1 MLQEASS
8 AMSPPQLSLGAWI
21 ALTMAG
27 LSVGAILIKFGEL
40 KADARNLRE
49 KMDNELADVR
59 KSVATALKDLNER
72 MDEILD
78 FIHDSQ
84 QQRITDARWQE
95 TTTGSI
101 TAVAKDA
108 LEARELAKLSLAHR
122 GAQA

>member
-1 MLQEASS
+1 MNEL
-8 AMSPPQLSLGAWI
+8 PLGAWLAII
-21 ALTMAG
+21 AAAVSIGT
-27 LSVGAILIKFGEL
+27 ILIKFGEM

-59 KSVATALKDLNER
+59 KSVAAALKDLNAR

-84 QQRITDARWQE
+84 QQRIIDARWQE
-95 TTTGSI
+95 TTTASI

-108 LEARELAKLSLAHR
+108 LEARELAKMSLASR
-122 GAQA
+122 GA